1 MLPAMAISKHFPF
14 TPHISTCLLVSF
26 LLLLS
31 GCSQPDNAA
40 SSAPEPAQTIQNQT
54 TQAPVKKSKTLTPQ
68 EELEKLTPMPQTAQC
83 PICGGT
89 NLQVTLADAE
99 FQKGT
104 RVAQKCIHYLYGE
117 DYIYPLSLRVYDAC
131 LSCTDAENPWHG
143 EEYDIPIDSSTI
155 CHGYQ

>member
-1 MLPAMAISKHFPF
+1 MAISKHFPF
-14 TPHISTCLLVSF
+14 TPHIITCLLVSF

-89 NLQVTLADAE
+89 NLQVTLASAAI
-99 FQKGT
+99 QKGD
-104 RVAQKCIHYLYGE
+104 RNAQKCIHYLEGE

-143 EEYDIPIDSSTI
+143 EEYDIPVGSSAV

>member
-1 MLPAMAISKHFPF
+1 MKRVFAALNIQIFV
-14 TPHISTCLLVSF
+14 CLLVSF
-26 LLLLS
+26 MLLLC
-31 GCSQPDNAA
+31 GCNRSETSSDASA

-68 EELEKLTPMPQTAQC
+68 EELEKLAPMPQTAQC

-89 NLQVTLADAE
+89 NLQVTLASAAI
-99 FQKGT
+99 QKGD
-104 RVAQKCIHYLYGE
+104 RNAQKCIHYLYGE

-143 EEYDIPIDSSTI
+143 DEYDVLIGSSTI

>member
-1 MLPAMAISKHFPF
+1 MKRVFAALNIQIFV
-14 TPHISTCLLVSF
+14 CLLVSF
-26 LLLLS
+26 MLLLC
-31 GCSQPDNAA
+31 GCNRSETSSDASA

-54 TQAPVKKSKTLTPQ
+54 TQAPVKKSKALTPQ
-68 EELEKLTPMPQTAQC
+68 EELEKLAPVPQTAQC

-89 NLQVTLADAE
+89 NLQVTLASAAI
-99 FQKGT
+99 QKGD
-104 RVAQKCIHYLYGE
+104 RNAQKCIHYLEGE

>member
-1 MLPAMAISKHFPF
+1 MPEKKELVKQWYDGFCFGTHRDIYNPWSITNYLKEKKLRPYWAATSSNGLISK
-14 TPHISTCLLVSF
+14 LLQS
-26 LLLLS
+26 
-31 GCSQPDNAA
+31 A
-40 SSAPEPAQTIQNQT
+40 SVNM
-54 TQAPVKKSKTLTPQ
+54 K

>member
-1 MLPAMAISKHFPF
+1 MKRVLAALNIQIFV
-14 TPHISTCLLVSF
+14 CLLVPF
-26 LLLLS
+26 MLLLS
-31 GCSQPDNAA
+31 GCNQPDHAA

-54 TQAPVKKSKTLTPQ
+54 TQAPVKKSKALTPQ

-89 NLQVTLADAE
+89 NLQVTLADTE

-143 EEYDIPIDSSTI
+143 EEYDIPIASSTI

>member
-1 MLPAMAISKHFPF
+1 MAISKHFPF
-14 TPHISTCLLVSF
+14 APHIITCLLVSF

-31 GCSQPDNAA
+31 GCSQPDNTA

-68 EELEKLTPMPQTAQC
+68 EELEKLAPMPQTAQC
-83 PICGGT
+83 QICGGT
-89 NLQVTLADAE
+89 NLQVTLADTE

-131 LSCTDAENPWHG
+131 LSCTDTENPWHG
-143 EEYDIPIDSSTI
+143 DEYDVLIGSSTI

>member
-1 MLPAMAISKHFPF
+1 MAISNHFPF
-14 TPHISTCLLVSF
+14 TPHIITCLLVSF

>member
-1 MLPAMAISKHFPF
+1 MAISKHFPF
-14 TPHISTCLLVSF
+14 TPHTITCLLVSF

>member
-1 MLPAMAISKHFPF
+1 MKRVLAVLNIQIFV
-14 TPHISTCLLVSF
+14 CLLVPF
-26 LLLLS
+26 MLLLS
-31 GCSQPDNAA
+31 GCNQPDHAA
-40 SSAPEPAQTIQNQT
+40 SSAPEPAQTIQSQT
-54 TQAPVKKSKTLTPQ
+54 KKSKTLTPQ

-83 PICGGT
+83 QICGGT
-89 NLQVTLADAE
+89 NLQVTLADTE

-131 LSCTDAENPWHG
+131 LSCTDAESLWHG
-143 EEYDIPIDSSTI
+143 EEYDIPIASSTI

>member
-1 MLPAMAISKHFPF
+1 MKRVFAALNIQIFV
-14 TPHISTCLLVSF
+14 CLLVSF
-26 LLLLS
+26 MLLLC
-31 GCSQPDNAA
+31 GCNRSETSSDASA

-54 TQAPVKKSKTLTPQ
+54 TQAPVKKSKALTPQ
-68 EELEKLTPMPQTAQC
+68 EELEKLAPMPQTAQC

-89 NLQVTLADAE
+89 NIEVTLARSVV
-99 FQKGT
+99 QKGT
-104 RVAQKCIHYLYGE
+104 RTAQKCIHYLYGE

-143 EEYDIPIDSSTI
+143 EEYDILTGSSTV

>member
-1 MLPAMAISKHFPF
+1 MAISKHFPF
-14 TPHISTCLLVSF
+14 TPHIITCLLVSF

-31 GCSQPDNAA
+31 GCSQPDNTA

-54 TQAPVKKSKTLTPQ
+54 TQAPVKKSKALTPQ
-68 EELEKLTPMPQTAQC
+68 EELEKPAPVPQTAQC

-89 NLQVTLADAE
+89 NLQVTLASAAI
-99 FQKGT
+99 QKGD
-104 RVAQKCIHYLYGE
+104 RNAQKCIHYLEGE

-143 EEYDIPIDSSTI
+143 DEYDVLIGSSTI

>member
-1 MLPAMAISKHFPF
+1 MATSKRFHF
-14 TPHISTCLLVSF
+14 TPRIIVCLLVS
-26 LLLLS
+26 LLLLLC
-31 GCSQPDNAA
+31 GCNQPEDMRNAS

-54 TQAPVKKSKTLTPQ
+54 TQAPVKKSKALTPQ
-68 EELEKLTPMPQTAQC
+68 EELEKLAPVPQTAQC

-89 NLQVTLADAE
+89 NLQVTLASAE
-99 FQKGT
+99 IQKGD
-104 RVAQKCIHYLYGE
+104 RNVQKCIHYLAGE

-143 EEYDIPIDSSTI
+143 DEYDVLIGSSTV